1 MEDIKIGANQNQL
14 NEMNSNHQEIIQD
27 LNKKDLHYLQ
37 EVCQDKVWHL
47 VLLMI

>member
-1 MEDIKIGANQNQL
+1 MEDIKIEANQSQP
-14 NEMNSNHQEIIQD
+14 NEMNFNHQEIIQD
-27 LNKKDLHYLQ
+27 PNKKDLRYLQ